1 MRRFVL
7 FISFLT
13 AVVASL
19 AESLY
24 SFRSLTTADGL
35 SSSTVKCM
43 LVDSKGFLWIGTD
56 MGLDRYDGY
65 EVEPMLKERE
75 AIDELKED
83 AQGNIWIDCQHAYL
97 IYNTNRRQLITDAP
111 ALLKDLGIDVKDQA
125 YRLKVADDG
134 SLWVLQQ
141 GRLWH
146 YDWNSSGARSW
157 QNALFHV
164 EDLNFYACSATHE
177 TMLLAGK
184 QGVWQFSVADGQMRQ
199 LTLPAEMQRSDNIYG
214 TFIDAD
220 RSLWVF
226 SIIDEKICHYSVDGK
241 TVKQMIALPTIGTA
255 DSKNNAIRDMM
266 DDGRGNL
273 WIATDHKGIIVY
285 NKTTA
290 EMTSFAHLLSSKNV
304 ISLAMDR
311 QGTVWAGHYKTGIS
325 YTSATPRMFQSR
337 GRQYGDVSTMLCD
350 SKGNL
355 WIGTD
360 GGGLYV
366 EHKDGASEKTALPN
380 ITVSAIAEDNEGT
393 IWVGTY
399 SEGLFRM
406 LANGGYEQYSMS
418 NGKLPTNS
426 VWCVTTDSLGGIWC
440 GSAISPLV
448 RLDRNTGSCEEMK
461 DKAGNDIL
469 VTDFCRDKF
478 GRLLIPSTYGLFI
491 YDGQKAQRYTT
502 NLSGTQEME
511 PKMATAAYYDKG
523 RDILLL
529 GHREGLALFD
539 MQRDTI
545 YYVNGRAVSIKSIVE
560 DRQGHFWMSTA
571 NGISRFEI
579 NRRQDG
585 TLEWNIRNY
594 TVREGLQTPFFNANS
609 SALSVDGTVLFG
621 GIEGYTAIS
630 PEEAVVTQPTVGA
643 PTIVSVKAGDRFI
656 DATTERI
663 TLNHDENH
671 VVIRYFAGILNNAN
685 RLRYAYKIEGMMNDW
700 AYTEENHITL
710 VGLSPGDY
718 RLLLKVSED
727 NDSQVCTLAIHVNR
741 PFYLTGWAFLVY
753 AFLIVLAAILLWLRA
768 RRRKQLK
775 LRQEKFVEWA
785 GKSHQDFKKKLDVN
799 PSEVTITPLDE
810 QFLQKAIK
818 LVEDQMGNTDLT
830 VEMLGQ
836 QLGMSRSLLYKK
848 LIAITGLGPAEFIR
862 TIRIKRGRALL
873 ERSQMQITEIAYA
886 VGFNSLKSFTMN
898 FKAEYGITPSDYLKS
913 IKKQQGKT

>member
-1 MRRFVL
+1 
-7 FISFLT
+7 
-13 AVVASL
+13 
-19 AESLY
+19 
-24 SFRSLTTADGL
+24 
-35 SSSTVKCM
+35 
-43 LVDSKGFLWIGTD
+43 
-56 MGLDRYDGY
+56 
-65 EVEPMLKERE
+65 
-75 AIDELKED
+75 
-83 AQGNIWIDCQHAYL
+83 
-97 IYNTNRRQLITDAP
+97 
-111 ALLKDLGIDVKDQA
+111 
-125 YRLKVADDG
+125 
-134 SLWVLQQ
+134 
-141 GRLWH
+141 
-146 YDWNSSGARSW
+146 
-157 QNALFHV
+157 
-164 EDLNFYACSATHE
+164 
-177 TMLLAGK
+177 
-184 QGVWQFSVADGQMRQ
+184 
-199 LTLPAEMQRSDNIYG
+199 
-214 TFIDAD
+214 
-220 RSLWVF
+220 
-226 SIIDEKICHYSVDGK
+226 
-241 TVKQMIALPTIGTA
+241 
-255 DSKNNAIRDMM
+255 
-266 DDGRGNL
+266 
-273 WIATDHKGIIVY
+273 
-285 NKTTA
+285 
-290 EMTSFAHLLSSKNV
+290 
-304 ISLAMDR
+304 
-311 QGTVWAGHYKTGIS
+311 
-325 YTSATPRMFQSR
+325 
-337 GRQYGDVSTMLCD
+337 
-350 SKGNL
+350 
-355 WIGTD
+355 
-360 GGGLYV
+360 
-366 EHKDGASEKTALPN
+366 
-380 ITVSAIAEDNEGT
+380 
-393 IWVGTY
+393 
-399 SEGLFRM
+399 
-406 LANGGYEQYSMS
+406 
-418 NGKLPTNS
+418 
-426 VWCVTTDSLGGIWC
+426 
-440 GSAISPLV
+440 
-448 RLDRNTGSCEEMK
+448 MK

-491 YDGQKAQRYTT
+491 HDGQKAQRYTT

-753 AFLIVLAAILLWLRA
+753 ALLIVLAAILLWLRA